1 MMGKL
6 INLGVIMGGYSQER
20 EISLKSGAQVM
31 RHIDSNRFKVYAID
45 ISLED
50 WYCEVDSKKITID
63 RADFSVLHDGEKI
76 QFDLVFNAIH
86 GTPGEDGVLQA
97 YFDLLGIKYTGSNS
111 YTSAISFN
119 KRDLLSITSDLDI
132 PRAKHLSLNKGQSL
146 SPAEIKKVGF
156 PCFVKANRS
165 GSSFG
170 VYKVKSEQQLQQAI
184 LDVFEIN
191 DELIIE
197 EHLEGIEI
205 TVGVIPGE
213 NGPQVLPMTL
223 IKTNHEFFD
232 YNAKYLGESEE
243 ITPAPIDQSI
253 EKQLAEYAL
262 KIYKDLGFKGATRSE
277 FIIRD
282 GVAYLLEVN
291 TTPGLTEQSILPQQ
305 ARCAGIS
312 EASLFDRLIND
323 AL

>member
-1 MMGKL
+1 M
-6 INLGVIMGGYSQER
+6 NLGVIMGGYSQER

-31 RHIDSNRFKVYAID
+31 RHLDRDRFRVYAID
-45 ISLED
+45 IDKEG
-50 WYCEVDSKKITID
+50 WFCEVESNRVAVD
-63 RADFSVLHDGEKI
+63 RADFSITLHGEKI
-76 QFDLVFNAIH
+76 SFDLIFNAIH
-86 GTPGEDGVLQA
+86 GTPGEDGILQA

-111 YTSAISFN
+111 YISALSFN
-119 KRDLLSITSDLDI
+119 KRDLLSVTSDLGI
-132 PRAKHLSLNKGQSL
+132 PRAKHLSLNKGQTVS
-146 SPAEIKKVGF
+146 SEEIEQVGF

-170 VYKVKSEQQLQQAI
+170 VYKAKTEKDLKQAI
-184 LDVFEIN
+184 SDVFEMN

-223 IKTNHEFFD
+223 IKTEHEFFD
-232 YNAKYLGESEE
+232 YKAKYLGESEE
-243 ITPAPIDQSI
+243 ITPAPIDPSL
-253 EKQLAEYAL
+253 EKRLTHYAL
-262 KIYKDLGFKGATRSE
+262 KIYEDLGFKGATRSE
-277 FIIRD
+277 FIIRE
-282 GVAYLLEVN
+282 GIPYLLEVN

-312 EASLFDRLIND
+312 EARLFDRLIND

>member
-1 MMGKL
+1 M
-6 INLGVIMGGYSQER
+6 NLGVIMGGYSQER

-31 RHIDSNRFKVYAID
+31 RHLDRDRFRVYAID
-45 ISLED
+45 IGKEG
-50 WYCEVDSKKITID
+50 WFCEVESNRVAVD
-63 RADFSVLHDGEKI
+63 RADFSITLHGEKI
-76 QFDLVFNAIH
+76 SFDLIFNAIH
-86 GTPGEDGVLQA
+86 GTPGEDGILQA

-111 YTSAISFN
+111 YISALSFN
-119 KRDLLSITSDLDI
+119 KRDLLSVTSDLGI
-132 PRAKHLSLNKGQSL
+132 PRAKHLSLNKGQTVS
-146 SPAEIKKVGF
+146 SEEIEQVGF

-170 VYKVKSEQQLQQAI
+170 VYKAKTEKDLKQAI
-184 LDVFEIN
+184 SDVFEMN

-223 IKTNHEFFD
+223 IKSEHEFFD
-232 YNAKYLGESEE
+232 YKAKYLGESEE
-243 ITPAPIDQSI
+243 ITPAPIDPSL
-253 EKQLAEYAL
+253 EKRLTHYAL
-262 KIYKDLGFKGATRSE
+262 KIYEDLGFKGATRSE
-277 FIIRD
+277 FIIRE
-282 GVAYLLEVN
+282 GIPYLLEVN

-312 EASLFDRLIND
+312 EARLFDRLIND

>member
-1 MMGKL
+1 MEKRMN
-6 INLGVIMGGYSQER
+6 IGVIMGGYSQER
-20 EISLKSGAQVM
+20 EISLRSGAQVM
-31 RHIDSNRFKVYAID
+31 RHLDKDRFRVYAID
-45 ISLED
+45 IGKEG
-50 WYCEVDSKKITID
+50 WFCEVGSNRIAVD
-63 RADFSVLHDGEKI
+63 RADFSITLHGEKI
-76 QFDLVFNAIH
+76 SFDLIFNAIH
-86 GTPGEDGVLQA
+86 GTPGEDGILQA

-111 YTSAISFN
+111 YISALSFN
-119 KRDLLSITSDLDI
+119 KRDLLSVTSDLGI
-132 PRAKHLSLNKGQSL
+132 PRAKHLSLNKGQTVS
-146 SPAEIKKVGF
+146 SEEIEQMGF

-170 VYKVKSEQQLQQAI
+170 VYKAKTEKELQRAI
-184 LDVFEIN
+184 SDVFEMN

-223 IKTNHEFFD
+223 IKTEHEFFD
-232 YNAKYLGESEE
+232 YKAKYLGESEE
-243 ITPAPIDQSI
+243 ITPAPIDPSL
-253 EKQLAEYAL
+253 EKRLTHYAL

-277 FIIRD
+277 FIIRE
-282 GVAYLLEVN
+282 GIPYLLEVN
-291 TTPGLTEQSILPQQ
+291 TIPGLTEQSILPQQ

-312 EASLFDRLIND
+312 EARLFDRLIND

>member
-1 MMGKL
+1 MGKL

-20 EISLKSGAQVM
+20 EISLKSGTQVM

-170 VYKVKSEQQLQQAI
+170 IYKVKSEQELQQAI

>member
-1 MMGKL
+1 
-6 INLGVIMGGYSQER
+6 MGGYSQER

-31 RHIDSNRFKVYAID
+31 RHLDRDRFRVYAID
-45 ISLED
+45 IGKEG
-50 WYCEVDSKKITID
+50 WFCEVESNRVAVD
-63 RADFSVLHDGEKI
+63 RADFSITLHGEKI
-76 QFDLVFNAIH
+76 SFDLIFNAIH
-86 GTPGEDGVLQA
+86 GTPGEDGILQA

-111 YTSAISFN
+111 YISALSFN
-119 KRDLLSITSDLDI
+119 KRDLLSVTSDLGI
-132 PRAKHLSLNKGQSL
+132 PRAKHLSLNKGQTVS
-146 SPAEIKKVGF
+146 SEEIEQVGF

-170 VYKVKSEQQLQQAI
+170 VYKAKTEKDLKQAI
-184 LDVFEIN
+184 SDVFEMN

-223 IKTNHEFFD
+223 IKTEHEFFD
-232 YNAKYLGESEE
+232 YKAKYLGESEE
-243 ITPAPIDQSI
+243 ITPAPIDPSL
-253 EKQLAEYAL
+253 EKRLTHYAL
-262 KIYKDLGFKGATRSE
+262 KIYEELGFKGATRSE
-277 FIIRD
+277 FIIRE
-282 GVAYLLEVN
+282 GIPYLLEVN

-312 EASLFDRLIND
+312 EARLFDRLIND

>member
-1 MMGKL
+1 MGKL

-76 QFDLVFNAIH
+76 KFDLVFNAIH

-170 VYKVKSEQQLQQAI
+170 VYKVKSEQELQQAI

>member
-1 MMGKL
+1 MEKRMN
-6 INLGVIMGGYSQER
+6 IGVIMGGYSQER

-31 RHIDSNRFKVYAID
+31 RHLDKDRFRVYAID
-45 ISLED
+45 IGKEG
-50 WYCEVDSKKITID
+50 WFCEVGSNRIAVD
-63 RADFSVLHDGEKI
+63 RADFSITLHGEKI
-76 QFDLVFNAIH
+76 SFDLIFNAIH
-86 GTPGEDGVLQA
+86 GTPGEDGILQA

-111 YTSAISFN
+111 YISALSFN
-119 KRDLLSITSDLDI
+119 KRDLLSVTSDLGI
-132 PRAKHLSLNKGQSL
+132 PRAKHLSLNKGQTVS
-146 SPAEIKKVGF
+146 SEEIEQMGF

-170 VYKVKSEQQLQQAI
+170 VYKAKTEKELQRAI
-184 LDVFEIN
+184 SDVFEMN

-223 IKTNHEFFD
+223 IKTEHEFFD
-232 YNAKYLGESEE
+232 YKAKYLGESEE
-243 ITPAPIDQSI
+243 ITPAPIDASI
-253 EKQLAEYAL
+253 EEQLTQYAL

-277 FIIRD
+277 FIIRE
-282 GVAYLLEVN
+282 GIPYLLEVN
-291 TTPGLTEQSILPQQ
+291 TIPGLTEQSILPQQ

-312 EASLFDRLIND
+312 EARLFDRLIND

>member
-1 MMGKL
+1 M
-6 INLGVIMGGYSQER
+6 NLGVIMGGYSQER

-31 RHIDSNRFKVYAID
+31 RHLDRDRFRVYAID
-45 ISLED
+45 IGKEG
-50 WYCEVDSKKITID
+50 WFCEVESNRVAVD
-63 RADFSVLHDGEKI
+63 RADFSITLHGEKI
-76 QFDLVFNAIH
+76 SFDLIFNAIH
-86 GTPGEDGVLQA
+86 GTPGEDGILQA

-111 YTSAISFN
+111 YISALSFN
-119 KRDLLSITSDLDI
+119 KRDLLSVTSDLGI
-132 PRAKHLSLNKGQSL
+132 PRAKHLSLNKGQTVS
-146 SPAEIKKVGF
+146 SEEIEQVGF

-170 VYKVKSEQQLQQAI
+170 VYKAKTEKDLKQAI
-184 LDVFEIN
+184 SDVFEMN

-223 IKTNHEFFD
+223 IKTEHEFFD
-232 YNAKYLGESEE
+232 YKAKYLGESEE
-243 ITPAPIDQSI
+243 ITPAPIDPSL
-253 EKQLAEYAL
+253 EKRLTHYAL
-262 KIYKDLGFKGATRSE
+262 KIYEELGFKGATRSE
-277 FIIRD
+277 FIIRE
-282 GVAYLLEVN
+282 GIPYLLEVN

-312 EASLFDRLIND
+312 EAHLFDRLIND

>member
-1 MMGKL
+1 MGKL

-31 RHIDSNRFKVYAID
+31 RHVDSNRFKVYAID

-119 KRDLLSITSDLDI
+119 KRDLLSITRDLDI

-170 VYKVKSEQQLQQAI
+170 VYKVKSEQELQQAI

>member
-1 MMGKL
+1 MEKR

-31 RHIDSNRFKVYAID
+31 RHVDATRFKVYAID
-45 ISLED
+45 ISKEG
-50 WYCEVDSKKITID
+50 WFCEVDSNRVAID
-63 RADFSVLHDGEKI
+63 RADFSVTLHGERI
-76 QFDLVFNAIH
+76 SFDLIFNAIH
-86 GTPGEDGVLQA
+86 GTPGEDGILQA

-111 YTSAISFN
+111 YISALSFN
-119 KRDLLSITSDLDI
+119 KRDLLSVTSDLGI
-132 PRAKHLSLNKGQSL
+132 PRAKHLSLNKGQTL
-146 SPAEIKKVGF
+146 SSEEIEQVGF

-170 VYKVKSEQQLQQAI
+170 VYRVKTEEELKQAT
-184 LDVFEIN
+184 LDVFEMN

-205 TVGVIPGE
+205 TIGVIPGE

-223 IKTNHEFFD
+223 IKTEHEFFD
-232 YNAKYLGESEE
+232 YQAKYLGESEE
-243 ITPAPIDQSI
+243 ITPAPIDPSL
-253 EKQLAEYAL
+253 EKRLTQYAL
-262 KIYKDLGFKGATRSE
+262 KIYEDLGFKGATRSE
-277 FIIRD
+277 FIIRE
-282 GVAYLLEVN
+282 GIPYLLEVN

-305 ARCAGIS
+305 ARCADIS
-312 EASLFDRLIND
+312 EARLFDRLIND

>member
-1 MMGKL
+1 MGKL

-63 RADFSVLHDGEKI
+63 RADFSVFHDGEKI

-170 VYKVKSEQQLQQAI
+170 IYKVKSEQELQQAI

>member
-1 MMGKL
+1 MEKRMN
-6 INLGVIMGGYSQER
+6 IGVIMGGYSQER
-20 EISLKSGAQVM
+20 EISLRSGAQVM
-31 RHIDSNRFKVYAID
+31 RHLDKDRFRVYAID
-45 ISLED
+45 IGKEG
-50 WYCEVDSKKITID
+50 WFCEVGSNRIAVD
-63 RADFSVLHDGEKI
+63 RADFSITLHGEKI
-76 QFDLVFNAIH
+76 SFDLIFNAIH
-86 GTPGEDGVLQA
+86 GTPGEDGILQA

-111 YTSAISFN
+111 YISALSFN
-119 KRDLLSITSDLDI
+119 KRDLLSVTSDLGI
-132 PRAKHLSLNKGQSL
+132 PRAKHLSLNKGQTVS
-146 SPAEIKKVGF
+146 SEEIEQVGF

-170 VYKVKSEQQLQQAI
+170 VYKAKTEKELQRAI
-184 LDVFEIN
+184 SDVFEMN

-223 IKTNHEFFD
+223 IKTEHEFFD
-232 YNAKYLGESEE
+232 YKAKYLGESEE
-243 ITPAPIDQSI
+243 ITPAPIDPSL
-253 EKQLAEYAL
+253 EKRLTHYAL

-277 FIIRD
+277 FIIRE
-282 GVAYLLEVN
+282 GIPYLLEVN
-291 TTPGLTEQSILPQQ
+291 TIPGLTEQSILPQQ

-312 EASLFDRLIND
+312 EARLFDRLIND

>member
-1 MMGKL
+1 MEKR

-31 RHIDSNRFKVYAID
+31 RHVDATRFKVYAID
-45 ISLED
+45 ISKEG
-50 WYCEVDSKKITID
+50 WFCVVDSNRVAID
-63 RADFSVLHDGEKI
+63 RADFSVTLHGERI
-76 QFDLVFNAIH
+76 SFDLIFNAIH
-86 GTPGEDGVLQA
+86 GTPGEDGILQA

-111 YTSAISFN
+111 YISALSFN
-119 KRDLLSITSDLDI
+119 KRDLLSVTSDLGI
-132 PRAKHLSLNKGQSL
+132 PRAKHLSLNKGQTL
-146 SPAEIKKVGF
+146 SSEEIEQVGF

-170 VYKVKSEQQLQQAI
+170 VYRVQTEEELKQAT
-184 LDVFEIN
+184 LDVFEMN

-205 TVGVIPGE
+205 TIGVIPGE

-223 IKTNHEFFD
+223 IKTEHEFFD
-232 YNAKYLGESEE
+232 YQAKYLGESEE
-243 ITPAPIDQSI
+243 ITPAPIDPSL
-253 EKQLAEYAL
+253 EKRLTQYAL
-262 KIYKDLGFKGATRSE
+262 KIYEDLGFKGATRSE
-277 FIIRD
+277 FIIRE
-282 GVAYLLEVN
+282 GIPYLLEVN

-305 ARCAGIS
+305 ARCADIS
-312 EASLFDRLIND
+312 EARLFDRLIND

>member
-1 MMGKL
+1 MGKL

-50 WYCEVDSKKITID
+50 WCCEVDSKKITID
-63 RADFSVLHDGEKI
+63 RSDFSVLHDGEKI

-170 VYKVKSEQQLQQAI
+170 VYKVISEQELQQAI

>member
-1 MMGKL
+1 
-6 INLGVIMGGYSQER
+6 MGGYSQER

-31 RHIDSNRFKVYAID
+31 RHLDRDRFRVYAID
-45 ISLED
+45 IGKEG
-50 WYCEVDSKKITID
+50 WFCEVESNRVAVD
-63 RADFSVLHDGEKI
+63 RADFSITLHGEKI
-76 QFDLVFNAIH
+76 SFDLIFNAIH
-86 GTPGEDGVLQA
+86 GTPGEDGILQA

-111 YTSAISFN
+111 YISALSFN
-119 KRDLLSITSDLDI
+119 KRDLLSVTSDLGI
-132 PRAKHLSLNKGQSL
+132 PRAKHLSLNKGQTVS
-146 SPAEIKKVGF
+146 SEEIEQVGF

-170 VYKVKSEQQLQQAI
+170 VYKAKTEKDLKQAI
-184 LDVFEIN
+184 SDVFEMN

-197 EHLEGIEI
+197 EHLQGIEI

-223 IKTNHEFFD
+223 IKTEHEFFD
-232 YNAKYLGESEE
+232 YKAKYLGESEE
-243 ITPAPIDQSI
+243 ITPAPIDPSL
-253 EKQLAEYAL
+253 EKRLTHYAL

-277 FIIRD
+277 FIIRE
-282 GVAYLLEVN
+282 GIPYLLEVN

-312 EASLFDRLIND
+312 EARLFDRLIND